1 MDPRRNHDA
10 CMKSFED
17 AGIYLLL
24 DIATPKFS
32 INRKAP
38 EYGVHLYNSYKATVD
53 AFSKYNNLIAFIA
66 GNEVTNDK
74 TNTLASAYVKASLR
88 DIKVYL
94 KNTKSRKIPVGYA
107 SNDDEFIRDA
117 IKDYFNCGEEDSQVN
132 QILFVVFSITYFKT
146 INIF

>member
-1 MDPRRNHDA
+1 
-10 CMKSFED
+10 MKSFED

-24 DIATPKFS
+24 DIATPRFS

-38 EYGVHLYNSYKATVD
+38 EYGVHLYNSYKSTVD

-88 DIKVYL
+88 DIKVYI
-94 KNTKSRKIPVGYA
+94 KGTKSRHIPVGYA

-117 IKDYFNCGEEDSQVN
+117 IKDYFNCGDEDSQV
-132 QILFVVFSITYFKT
+132 FVVVASFTYFRKQLMFVSCRL
-146 INIF
+146 ISLV